1 MEDRRIMTKKGSP
14 IMLLLLAAVTWFTA
28 VGWAQSPVSD
38 KETLVVRGSDSMA
51 QMVDSYAKEFMQKH
65 ADAHIVV
72 SGGSDNGWTSF
83 IRGESTM
90 CMASSEIPA
99 EEIKAAAEK
108 GKDVR
113 GATVGW
119 GGVVIIVH
127 PSNPVHELTVEQVRK
142 IFAGEYKN
150 WKELGGSDA
159 AITVLTV
166 GEKREGTLAY
176 VRDTLVKAPITPNA
190 VVKTYFR
197 SIVGGVA
204 EGPSAT
210 GFVRVRNIVQ
220 LQEQGQ
226 QKKVKVIAIKENEQG
241 AAVLPT
247 RETVNNGTYPA
258 SRPYLLYWD
267 AKSPSKLGKEFF
279 EFAASKNPRKK
290 VTEAR

>member
-1 MEDRRIMTKKGSP
+1 MMKQNNRIMLH
-14 IMLLLLAAVTWFTA
+14 ILAAVITFTA
-28 VGWAQSPVSD
+28 VGWAQSPGSD
-38 KETLVVRGSDSMA
+38 KETIVVRGSDSMA
-51 QMVDSYAKEFMQKH
+51 AMVDSYAKEFMQKH
-65 ADAHIVV
+65 PDMHIVV
-72 SGGSDNGWTSF
+72 SGGADNGWMPF
-83 IRGESTM
+83 VRGESTM
-90 CMASSEIPA
+90 CMASSEISA
-99 EEIKAAAEK
+99 EEIKVGAEK
-108 GKDVR
+108 GKDVQS
-113 GATVGW
+113 AVVGW

-127 PSNPVHELTVEQVRK
+127 PSNPVNELTVEQVSK

-176 VRDTLVKAPITPNA
+176 MRDTLVKAPITPHA

-204 EGPSAT
+204 EGPSST

-226 QKKVKVIAIKENEQG
+226 QKKVKVIAIKENEQSH
-241 AAVLPT
+241 AVLPT

-258 SRPYLLYWD
+258 SRPYLLYRD
-267 AKSPSKLGKEFF
+267 TKSPSKLAKEFF
-279 EFAASKNPRKK
+279 EFAASKNPRKR
-290 VTEAR
+290 VSEAR